1 MNPFRKLLL
10 LLIPVALLAGAC
22 TKDEQNVAPTDDNE
36 AITTAT
42 LTLTN
47 KTTPTESVSATIESL
62 NTTADFSKATLNLKA
77 NTTYTGVVSLLDK
90 TKTPV
95 LDATAEIKE
104 KANEHLFVY
113 TYTPTTGSATALTV
127 TNTDRDTNPAPGPY
141 PIGLMTDVKT
151 GAAGR
156 GKLKVVLRHQ
166 PNAKNGTPTPGSSD
180 LDTDFNVVVN

>member
-1 MNPFRKLLL
+1 MNHLKKQSIWLAC
-10 LLIPVALLAGAC
+10 IVLLAGAC

-47 KTTPTESVSATIESL
+47 KAIPTEIVTATVETL

-95 LDATAEIKE
+95 LDATLEIKE

-113 TYTPTTGSATALTV
+113 TPTPVTLLTI
-127 TNTDRDTNPAPGPY
+127 TLTDKDTNPAPGPY
-141 PIGLMTDVKT
+141 PIGLTTELKT
-151 GAAGR
+151 GAAGS

-166 PNAKNGTPTPGSSD
+166 PNAKNGTPTPGTSD
-180 LDTDFNVVVN
+180 LDTDFTVVIK